1 MAVLAFD
8 AKRAFHN
15 TTGLGNYSRFIL
27 DGLVKFHGDDY
38 RFLLMNPRATDY
50 YAQRDSRLEEVLPE
64 GIYKTF
70 SSLWRSGAMWKDLR
84 KQRVELFHGLSNE
97 LPSGLRNQG
106 IRSVVTIHDLI
117 FESHPQF
124 YKPADRLIYRHKF
137 KRAAQQAN
145 LVLSVS
151 AFTKEQLVDRYGIHP
166 NKIAVHYQSCHP
178 AFHQSHP
185 PQADAALLQ
194 NLQLPAQYA
203 LSVGT
208 IEERKN
214 LLNTLKALQS
224 IDLPL
229 VVVGRGGK
237 YADACKTFVAQS
249 KMDNRVQWIESIS
262 PEVLAALYRKASLF
276 LYPSRVEGFG
286 IPIIEAL
293 FSACPV
299 ITTQAGVF
307 PEAGGPDSWYADPEN
322 PETIG
327 HAIRDILEHPEQA
340 RKRAMQGLSYA
351 HSHFLPEPL
360 IHQLHQHYQTVLKQ
374 PL

>member
-27 DGLVKFHGDDY
+27 DGLAKYYGEEY
-38 RFLLMNPRATDY
+38 QFLLMNPRGSTHY
-50 YAQRDSRLEEVLPE
+50 THRDERLKEVLPE
-64 GIYKTF
+64 GIYRTF
-70 SSLWRSGAMWKDLR
+70 SSLWRSGALWKDLR

-97 LPSGLRNQG
+97 LPSGLGRQG

-117 FESHPQF
+117 FESHPQ
-124 YKPADRLIYRHKF
+124 YYQTVDRLIYRQKF
-137 KRAAQQAN
+137 KRAAQQAH

-151 AFTKEQLVDRYGIHP
+151 AFTKDQLVARYGIDP
-166 NKIAVHYQSCHP
+166 QKIVVHYQSCHP
-178 AFHQSHP
+178 AFHQNHS
-185 PQADAALLQ
+185 PQADAALLE
-194 NLQLPAQYA
+194 NLQLPAQYV

-214 LLNTLKALQS
+214 LLHSLKAIQS
-224 IDLPL
+224 IDIPL

-237 YADACKTFVAQS
+237 YAQQCKNFVAQNG
-249 KMDNRVQWIESIS
+249 MAHRVQWIEKIS
-262 PEVLAALYRKASLF
+262 PEALAALYRKARLF

-299 ITTQAGVF
+299 ITTQGEVF
-307 PEAGGPDSWYADPEN
+307 PEAGGPNSWYVDPEN
-322 PETIG
+322 PQ
-327 HAIRDILEHPEQA
+327 AIKDAIKDILEHPEVAQE
-340 RKRAMQGLSYA
+340 RAALGQSYA
-351 HSHFLPEPL
+351 QNHFLPEPL
-360 IHQLHQHYQTVLKQ
+360 IHQLHQHYQTVLRQ
-374 PL
+374 SL

>member
-27 DGLVKFHGDDY
+27 DGLAKYYGEEY
-38 RFLLMNPRATDY
+38 QFLLMNPRGSTHY
-50 YAQRDSRLEEVLPE
+50 THRDKRLKEVLPE
-64 GIYKTF
+64 GIYRTF
-70 SSLWRSGAMWKDLR
+70 SSLWRSGALWKDLR

-97 LPSGLRNQG
+97 LPSGLRRQG

-117 FESHPQF
+117 FESHPQ
-124 YKPADRLIYRHKF
+124 YYQTVDRLIYRQKF
-137 KRAAQQAN
+137 KRAAQQAH

-151 AFTKEQLVDRYGIHP
+151 AFTKDQLVARYGIDP
-166 NKIAVHYQSCHP
+166 QKIVVHYQSCHP
-178 AFHQSHP
+178 AFHQNHS
-185 PQADAALLQ
+185 PQADAALLE
-194 NLQLPAQYA
+194 NLQLPAQFA

-214 LLNTLKALQS
+214 LLHSLKALQS
-224 IDLPL
+224 IDIPL

-237 YADACKTFVAQS
+237 YAQQCKNFVAQNG
-249 KMDNRVQWIESIS
+249 MAHRVQWIEKIS
-262 PEVLAALYRKASLF
+262 PEALAALYRNARLF

-299 ITTQAGVF
+299 ITTQGGVF
-307 PEAGGPDSWYADPEN
+307 PEAGGPNSWYVDPEN
-322 PETIG
+322 PQ
-327 HAIRDILEHPEQA
+327 AIKDAIKNILEHPEVAQE
-340 RKRAMQGLSYA
+340 RAALGQSYA
-351 HSHFLPEPL
+351 QNHFLPEPL
-360 IHQLHQHYQTVLKQ
+360 IHQLHQHYQTVLRQ
-374 PL
+374 SL